1 MSWRRVGIAAG
12 SFALAGILVA
22 ALAMA
27 INLVRFERAAICE
40 SGISRNCIQVSMGT
54 ITSPGRQVD
63 NSWCGTGP
71 GGACVDR
78 VDYSIVVT
86 PEGATREV
94 ELWDTREH
102 PDFALGDAVR
112 LERWHGQYI
121 AVTDG
126 GHRIEVNDWNPRL
139 LAVLLLLAPISAL
152 VIAPLWR
159 FKVIARVRGL
169 GVLVLVY
176 GGVYLLLLCYIA
188 VPASS
193 PLLYLR

>member
-1 MSWRRVGIAAG
+1 MRWRRLGVAAG
-12 SFALAGILVA
+12 LLVLAGVLAAGLV
-22 ALAMA
+22 MA
-27 INLVRFERAAICE
+27 VNLVRFERAGICA
-40 SGISRNCIQVSMGT
+40 SGPSRSCVQVSTGV
-54 ITSPGRQVD
+54 ITSPGRRVD

-86 PEGATREV
+86 PGGATREV

-126 GHRIEVNDWNPRL
+126 GHRIEVNDWSPRL
-139 LAVLLLLAPISAL
+139 LAVLLILAPISAL
-152 VIAPLWR
+152 VIASLWR

-169 GVLVLVY
+169 SVLVLVY
-176 GGVYLLLLCYIA
+176 GGVYLLFLCYIA